1 MSNKKVCLVIGAGD
15 ATGGAVAKRFASEG
29 YVACVTRRT
38 LDKLQPL
45 LDDIHKAGGVAHGF
59 GSDARKEDEVIA
71 LIDHIESSIGP
82 IDVLVFNIGANSP
95 NSILTETARRYTKM
109 WEMACLAGFLNGRE
123 VAKRM
128 VSREKDTDQETSGI
142 SHRGTIIF
150 TGATASLRGSAN
162 FAGFSGG
169 KMALRGLAQSMAREL
184 GPLGI
189 HVAHTIIDGAID
201 TEFIRTLFPD
211 KYALKEQGGILNPDH
226 IADAYWM
233 LHQQPRDAWTH
244 ELAKTFDYF
253 FDFGS
258 LAAYLAHTQMDKIKA
273 ETGAQPIYLPM
284 LLGAV
289 FKATGNVSPVSV
301 PAKGKYIFVDF
312 KRFAD
317 NYGVPLN
324 NNPFFP
330 IITTTLMRIL
340 TGLQMRS
347 DARMHEFM
355 DVIFKA
361 IWVDALNLNDP
372 EVVERVLQ
380 EAHFDASA
388 LLQLA
393 NAPEAKDRLRDVTT
407 QAVER
412 GVFGAPTFF
421 VGDQMFWGQDRIEQ
435 LKAALKT

>member
-45 LDDIHKAGGVAHGF
+45 LDDIRKAGGVAHGF

-128 VSREKDTDQETSGI
+128 VSREKDTNQETSGI
-142 SHRGTIIF
+142 AHRGTIIF

-244 ELAKTFDYF
+244 ELD
-253 FDFGS
+253 
-258 LAAYLAHTQMDKIKA
+258 
-273 ETGAQPIYLPM
+273 
-284 LLGAV
+284 
-289 FKATGNVSPVSV
+289 
-301 PAKGKYIFVDF
+301 
-312 KRFAD
+312 
-317 NYGVPLN
+317 
-324 NNPFFP
+324 
-330 IITTTLMRIL
+330 
-340 TGLQMRS
+340 
-347 DARMHEFM
+347 
-355 DVIFKA
+355 
-361 IWVDALNLNDP
+361 
-372 EVVERVLQ
+372 
-380 EAHFDASA
+380 
-388 LLQLA
+388 
-393 NAPEAKDRLRDVTT
+393 LRPYM
-407 QAVER
+407 EK
-412 GVFGAPTFF
+412 F
-421 VGDQMFWGQDRIEQ
+421 
-435 LKAALKT
+435 